1 MGIQELAVIF
11 ILALVFIGPK
21 QLPEL
26 AKTLG
31 KVFRDFKR
39 ASNEITD
46 SLQREAKQFTE
57 IQNDIKKDIN
67 NVNIETLPE
76 GSAVQ
81 QEARLGSAIE
91 MERME
96 AEEKRIAEET
106 LEAERNAT
114 QTASDVAST
123 PSEPKKDDDK
133 TKV

>member
-1 MGIQELAVIF
+1 MFNLGIQELAVIF

-46 SLQREAKQFTE
+46 SLQREAKQFTD
-57 IQNDIKKDIN
+57 IQDDIKSDIKKVDI
-67 NVNIETLPE
+67 ELLPE

-81 QEARLGSAIE
+81 RD
-91 MERME
+91 
-96 AEEKRIAEET
+96 K
-106 LEAERNAT
+106 T
-114 QTASDVAST
+114 QVAAST
-123 PSEPKKDDDK
+123 HLEKSEDDNK
-133 TKV
+133 NKS